1 MKIENGFKFE
11 KLSKSVMKK
20 NISIVASKW
29 NDDIVSPMIKES
41 LSYMKEVGIKN
52 INIVRVPG
60 AWEIPYAA
68 LKSIHD
74 GAEGII
80 AFGSII
86 KGETPHFQL
95 IANTTA
101 DALMKLSRGNSIHI
115 VNGTLATNNIEQA
128 FDRASVEKRNKGKAI
143 THSLLEIMEL

>member
-1 MKIENGFKFE
+1 MLAAPLKYPSLSGFDLEVIGFEKMKIKNGFKFE
-11 KLSKSVMKK
+11 KLSKSVMNK
-20 NISIVASKW
+20 NICIVASKW

-41 LSYMKEVGIKN
+41 LSYMKEIGIKN

-74 GAEGII
+74 GVEGII

-86 KGETPHFQL
+86 KGETPHFEL

-101 DALMKLSRGNSIHI
+101 DALMKLSIENSIPI
-115 VNGTLATNNIEQA
+115 VNGILAT
-128 FDRASVEKRNKGKAI
+128 K
-143 THSLLEIMEL
+143 

>member
-20 NISIVASKW
+20 NICIVASKW
-29 NDDIVSPMIKES
+29 NDHIVSPMVQES
-41 LSYMKEVGIKN
+41 LSYMEKLGLKN

-60 AWEIPYAA
+60 AWEIPYAS
-68 LKSIHD
+68 LKSID
-74 GAEGII
+74 NGAEGII

-86 KGETPHFQL
+86 KGETPHFEI

-101 DALMKLSRGNSIHI
+101 NALMKLSIEKSIPI
-115 VNGTLATNNIEQA
+115 ANGILATNNIQQA
-128 FDRASVEKRNKGKAI
+128 IERSSVEKLNKGKEI
-143 THSLLEIMEL
+143 TQSLLEIMEL